1 MEINARTQPGVRV
14 RVTCPNTNK
23 QVLGTLRS
31 VMPSST
37 PGCWVA
43 RIDPDDKDHFLRGG
57 MTMAVDTERE
67 KEALRRWWCGRTHS
81 ALCRRWCRYYLRR
94 LQAAKRG
101 EQ

>member
-43 RIDPDDKDHFLRGG
+43 RIDPDDKDHPIQPITLAWRGVSG
-57 MTMAVDTERE
+57 GISCE
-67 KEALRRWWCGRTHS
+67 EA
-81 ALCRRWCRYYLRR
+81 
-94 LQAAKRG
+94 
-101 EQ
+101 